1 MSKSIAPGWYKDPA
15 APETQRYW
23 DGEQWLGDPIPADA
37 TPPAQP
43 PAAPPPTELSEPV
56 PSGQQP
62 GHWPGWPSPVPGGGQ
77 QGQFAPPGAPGPQ
90 PGTRPGAG
98 PPPRPVIGPDG
109 RLDRRALGLPELKMP
124 AGEVSAPL
132 EHRLGARV
140 VDFLAVTVLAGIAN
154 SWLGYQFVKEIWPAF
169 REAFT
174 NPNAGPATTTPRA
187 STLFY
192 SILFVSL
199 AVWFVYEVLTVARN
213 GQTLG
218 KRLFRIKVI
227 RMDGGPVDV
236 ASSFRRWATM
246 ALPGLCFPCGVPLNV
261 VDVLWCTWDRPLSQC
276 VHDKSART
284 IVVRVKKPAPAEGT
298 PPPPEGER

>member
-1 MSKSIAPGWYKDPA
+1 MSRSIAPGWYKDPA

-23 DGEQWLGDPIPADA
+23 DGEQWLGDPLPADA
-37 TPPAQP
+37 EPPAEP
-43 PAAPPPTELSEPV
+43 PSPPPPTPLSAPV

-62 GHWPGWPSPVPGGGQ
+62 GHWPGWPSPVPGGG
-77 QGQFAPPGAPGPQ
+77 ATGPQ
-90 PGTRPGAG
+90 PGQPGQPGRPGQ
-98 PPPRPVIGPDG
+98 PPRPVIGPDG

-140 VDFLAVTVLAGIAN
+140 VDFLAVTVLAAIAN
-154 SWLGYQFVKEIWPAF
+154 SWLGYQFVREMLPTL
-169 REAFT
+169 REALNT
-174 NPNAGPATTTPRA
+174 NNAQATPTPRA

-192 SILFVSL
+192 AITFVSL
-199 AVWFVYEVLTVARN
+199 AVWFVYEVLTVSRN

-227 RMDGGPVDV
+227 RMDGAPVDFG
-236 ASSFRRWATM
+236 SSFRRWATM
-246 ALPGLCFPCGVPLNV
+246 ALPTLCGICGLPLNV

-276 VHDKSART
+276 IHDKSART
-284 IVVRVKKPAPAEGT
+284 IVVRVKRPAADGA
-298 PPPPEGER
+298 PPPEGER